1 MFSRLA
7 FSGFTKNFK
16 KKVMG
21 ELKWYVLRV
30 VSGQEKKVKTYLES
44 EIERSKLTD
53 FIPQVMIPS
62 EKVYEMRNGK
72 KRVRERNFFPGYV
85 LISADLSNGEAH
97 HVVNS
102 IPGVIGFLG
111 NNSTGASKDPVPLR
125 QSEVNRILG
134 KVDEIDEFEEKLD
147 TPFIKGESVKVMD
160 GPFSGFTG
168 NVEEIFEDKKKLN
181 VMVKIFGR
189 NTPVELSY
197 MQVEKLD

>member
-1 MFSRLA
+1 
-7 FSGFTKNFK
+7 
-16 KKVMG
+16 MG

-30 VSGQEKKVKTYLES
+30 VSGQEKKIKSYLET
-44 EIERSKLTD
+44 EIERSKLGD
-53 FIPQVMIPS
+53 FIPQVLIPS

-85 LISADLSNGEAH
+85 LVSADLSNGEAYH
-97 HVVNS
+97 TVNN

-111 NNSTGASKDPVPLR
+111 GSSTNSTKDPVPLR

-134 KVDEIDEFEEKLD
+134 KVDQLDELEERLE